1 MPPPLAFDEDLHI
14 HTVYSGHSAAD
25 MLVPS
30 ICERA
35 RALGLARVA
44 ILEHVPE
51 ISPATAGRID
61 LWRARRDDRTAI
73 DAILDDVERVRPH
86 FPELEVLVGAEIDAD
101 PDALDGSLMLA
112 DRSGVDLVVASLHV
126 LPGGRSFWFEPDEDS
141 HGPVDEAAVA
151 EWFAWAERVVRVS
164 RPDVLAHPG
173 SPLVAHGWPDAFGED
188 VLARFD
194 PLLDAMR
201 ETGCAFEL
209 NELVTSKLGAALAA
223 GYARLLAR
231 ARERCVRFTIGSDAH
246 RLDFVGEFAWAY
258 EAAEAAGL
266 APEDFVSPKRREPA

>member
-1 MPPPLAFDEDLHI
+1 MGALAFDADLHV
-14 HTVYSGHSAAD
+14 HTVYSGHSAPE
-25 MLVPS
+25 MLVPA

-35 RALGLARVA
+35 RALGFARVA

-51 ISPATAGRID
+51 ISPATAGRVD
-61 LWRARRDDRTAI
+61 LWRARRGDRTAI
-73 DAILDDVERVRPH
+73 DAILEDVERARPH
-86 FPELEVLVGAEIDAD
+86 FPELEILTGAEIDAD
-101 PDALDGSLMLA
+101 PDALDGSLMLE
-112 DRSGVDLVVASLHV
+112 DRAGIDLVVASMHV
-126 LPGGRSFWFEPDEDS
+126 LPGGRSFWFEPDEVVL
-141 HGPVDEAAVA
+141 GEMDETAAEA
-151 EWFAWAERVVRVS
+151 WFAWAERVVRVS

-173 SPLVAHGWPDAFGED
+173 SPVVAHGWPEALGED

-194 PLLDAMR
+194 PLFEAMR

-209 NELVTSKLGAALAA
+209 NELITAKLRPVLSD

-231 ARERCVRFTIGSDAH
+231 AKERGVRFTAGSDAH

-266 APEDFVSPKRREPA
+266 EAEDFLAPQRRGR